1 MEMKTESAVLRAC
14 IIVTLVSLVACD
26 GFTGIK
32 GHVRDPKGQP
42 VEGAKVVL
50 KTERT
55 TYREEK
61 SAQDGSYSLFT
72 SNAPLKFKMRLV
84 ISKEGYRTYEK
95 DFDSNEHY
103 VHDVVLETA
112 R

>member
-1 MEMKTESAVLRAC
+1 MDMKTMLRAC
-14 IIVTLVSLVACD
+14 AIVTAVSLAACD

-55 TYREEK
+55 AYGEEK

-95 DFDSNEHY
+95 DFDSCAKY
-103 VHDVVLETA
+103 VHDVNLETA
-112 R
+112 Q